1 MTLGL
6 PQMSFVNEPLFSGQA
21 IIHNDAGAFINP
33 WSISKSEDGGFY
45 VTGALRH
52 DGWAVKTDAKGD
64 VLWRYDLRES
74 TADVVSGY
82 KHNQFV
88 VLRKLMPN
96 QTPLSNGVAIDF
108 IEIK

>member
-1 MTLGL
+1 MRYTVSMHSNRRNLTLASLFASGIAMTLGL
-6 PQMSFVNEPLFSGQA
+6 PQMSFANEPVFSGQA

-64 VLWRYDLRES
+64 VLWRYALRES
-74 TADVVSGY
+74 AAGLG
-82 KHNQFV
+82 K
-88 VLRKLMPN
+88 RGP
-96 QTPLSNGVAIDF
+96 AR
-108 IEIK
+108 